1 MRDHTFL
8 RNMSGSS
15 RKPEPTDGGTASGGL
30 VERAQA
36 GDTRALSALFKRQGD
51 QLRRWARGR
60 LPQWARSLYDT
71 ADLVQETLLHTFR
84 RIDRF
89 ENRGRGA
96 LQSYLRQAV
105 MNRIRD
111 EVRKVKRRPLDSL
124 DADAF
129 ELPAH
134 DPRPDQLTLDAEE
147 ERKYKAALA
156 LLTEDERML
165 VVGRI
170 ELDYNYDQLALVA
183 NRATSGAARMAAR
196 RAILKLAEKMSGV

>member
-1 MRDHTFL
+1 
-8 RNMSGSS
+8 MSGSS

-71 ADLVQETLLHTFR
+71 ADLVQETLLQTFR

-105 MNRIRD
+105 RNRIRD

-124 DADAF
+124 DADALD
-129 ELPAH
+129 LPTH
-134 DPRPDQLTLDAEE
+134 DPAPDQLTLDAEE

-156 LLTEDERML
+156 LLTEEERML

-183 NRATSGAARMAAR
+183 NRATSAAARMAAR
-196 RAILKLAEKMSGV
+196 RAILRLAEKMSGV

>member
-1 MRDHTFL
+1 
-8 RNMSGSS
+8 MSGSS
-15 RKPEPTDGGTASGGL
+15 RKPDPTDGGTASGGL
-30 VERAQA
+30 VDRAQA

-71 ADLVQETLLHTFR
+71 ADLVQETLLQTFR
-84 RIDRF
+84 RIDQF

-105 MNRIRD
+105 INRIRD
-111 EVRKVKRRPLDSL
+111 EVRKVKRRPISSL
-124 DADAF
+124 DEDAVDV
-129 ELPAH
+129 EAH
-134 DPRPDQLTLDAEE
+134 DPMPDQLTLDAEQ

-156 LLTEDERML
+156 LLTEEERML

-170 ELDYNYDQLALVA
+170 ELGYNYDQLALVI
-183 NRATSGAARMAAR
+183 NRATPAAARMAAR
-196 RAILKLAEKMSGV
+196 RAMLKLAKKMSGV

>member
-1 MRDHTFL
+1 MDNTFL
-8 RNMSGSS
+8 QNMSGSS

-51 QLRRWARGR
+51 QL
-60 LPQWARSLYDT
+60 
-71 ADLVQETLLHTFR
+71 VQETLLQTFR

-105 MNRIRD
+105 TNRICD

-124 DADAF
+124 DDADAL

-134 DPRPDQLTLDAEE
+134 DPMPDQLTLDAEE

-156 LLTEDERML
+156 LLTEEERIL

-196 RAILKLAEKMSGV
+196 RAILRLAEKMSRV